1 MARQA
6 AIEELQKKR
15 DEKRQE
21 NQRKAEEELVST
33 TLLHLGKQGWCS
45 GESTRFLDQLRFL
58 GNPPPAPPL
67 SQH

>member
-33 TLLHLGKQGWCS
+33 TLFDLGRQPWVV
-45 GESTRFLDQLRFL
+45 QW
-58 GNPPPAPPL
+58 
-67 SQH
+67 